1 MRSSN
6 QCFVNNIA
14 ELKVMAFNRG
24 VEMQLGVLISHIV
37 LLPIIFMRKLN
48 IEIVKC
54 LSVNL

>member
-1 MRSSN
+1 
-6 QCFVNNIA
+6 
-14 ELKVMAFNRG
+14 MAFYRG
-24 VEMQLGVLISHIV
+24 VEMQLGVLIPHIV